1 MRTIDSHQHFWN
13 YDPAEYPWIRPD
25 WPIRRTF
32 LPTDLEPL
40 LRASG
45 FDGCVAVQARQT
57 LEETAWLLELA
68 ARHLIIAGV
77 VGWVDLRAA
86 GVRTQLAQFAGNK
99 KLVAVR
105 HVVQDE
111 PDDNFMLGPDFLRG
125 IASLREFD
133 LAYDILI
140 FPKQMPAA
148 IELARRYPDQR
159 FVLDHIAKPF
169 IKDRMLE
176 PWAKQIQD
184 LARLPNV
191 FCKLS
196 GMATEAAWRAWAEK
210 DFHPY
215 LDTVWAAF
223 GPDRLMI
230 GSDWP
235 VCLLSGDYAPT
246 MGIVQNYLQQFSSA
260 DREKVLGANAIR
272 FYRLQ
277 P

>member
-86 GVRTQLAQFAGNK
+86 GVRTQLAKFAGNK

-140 FPKQMPAA
+140 FPKQLPAA

-159 FVLDHIAKPF
+159 FVLDHIAKPL

-196 GMATEAAWRAWAEK
+196 GMATEAAWRAWSEK
-210 DFHPY
+210 DFQPY